1 MTILVMIFTPKS
13 DEVGSQQ
20 MKITSEVTG
29 ITSNTT
35 SSAEATTSPLYP
47 QVI

>member
-1 MTILVMIFTPKS
+1 MIFAPKS
-13 DEVGSQQ
+13 DEEDSQQ
-20 MKITSEVTG
+20 MNITSETAST
-29 ITSNTT
+29 TSNTM